1 MEDEMINPEQE
12 LSNLKKRVQEL
23 ETTVNKSNFSDVL
36 FTLMEE
42 MEKQSSGIL
51 TIAKDKATEDVEG
64 SRTLM
69 IIGGVVGMLAESL
82 KATLEK
88 SK

>member
-1 MEDEMINPEQE
+1 MP
-12 LSNLKKRVQEL
+12 KKDKATKT
-23 ETTVNKSNFSDVL
+23 ETCVCQSNFSDVL

-51 TIAKDKATEDVEG
+51 TIAKDKALDDIEG

-69 IIGGVVGMLAESL
+69 TIGGVVGMLAESL